1 MGNII
6 FIVWR
11 ESLEAVLIIGILHSF
26 LTRKSS
32 TSSSASSAAKSSL
45 KYMWGGV
52 VAGIFL
58 SALLALTT
66 IKIQSELTG
75 RALEY
80 FQTSI
85 LFVSAILMTQMVV
98 WMNKHGRLMKKELEI
113 NLSHAMTKSGLLGI
127 ALVAALAIAREGT
140 ETVVYLYSLSLEN
153 SASSPLALASAAGL
167 GLVLALS
174 TAWMVSKGIKFLNY
188 GTFFKVTSLV
198 LLFSAAGLI
207 VTGAD
212 RLIEIDVL
220 PSIINPVWNSS
231 WLIDGGSRLGGIIA
245 TFTGYRSRPSLMV
258 VLIYAAYWLVTYA
271 WINAKPALQSTQAHA
286 I

>member
-26 LTRKSS
+26 LTRKSD
-32 TSSSASSAAKSSL
+32 TRSSVR
-45 KYMWGGV
+45 YMWSGV
-52 VAGIFL
+52 ACGIVL

-66 IKIQSELTG
+66 IKIQNELTG

-98 WMNKHGRLMKKELEI
+98 WMNKHGRLMKKELET
-113 NLSHAMTKSGLLGI
+113 NLSQAMSKSGLLGI
-127 ALVAALAIAREGT
+127 ALVAALSIAREGT
-140 ETVVYLYSLSLEN
+140 ETVVYLYSLTLEN
-153 SASSPLALASAAGL
+153 SASGPVLLTLAACGGL
-167 GLVLALS
+167 TLALS
-174 TAWMVSKGIKFLNY
+174 TAWIVSKGIKFLNY
-188 GTFFKVTSLV
+188 AMFFKVTSYA

-207 VTGAD
+207 VTGTS

-220 PSIINPVWNSS
+220 PTLVDPLWNTS
-231 WLIDGGSRLGGIIA
+231 WMLDGASRFGGIIA
-245 TFTGYRSRPSLMV
+245 TFTGYRSRPSLMI
-258 VLIYAAYWLVTYA
+258 VLVYIAYWFLAFA
-271 WINAKPALQSTQAHA
+271 WMKRDQWFPAPAKLNQAQSLQT
-286 I
+286 